1 MLRVEF
7 SKKANLEYF
16 EIWEYIA
23 QDNLFYSNEVLNR
36 IDNSINTILEFP
48 FIWKEIDS
56 WIRMIIEPTY
66 RFKIVYEI
74 RKNYIYI
81 LSVFKYKNSWE

>member
-1 MLRVEF
+1 MFRALF
-7 SKKANLEYF
+7 SKKSSLEYF

-23 QDNLFYSNEVLNR
+23 LDNLFYANEVLNK

-56 WIRMIIEPTY
+56 WIRMIVEPTY
-66 RFKIVYEI
+66 KFKIVYEV
-74 RKNYIYI
+74 RKDTIYI